1 LGVPAGG
8 RPPSFIREPEPEREP
23 APSRD
28 FRIEDA
34 HRIGEGSLRE
44 KAFDNIEAIRALKR
58 IEAES
63 RPATGPEKFLL
74 AKYTGWGALA
84 NVFKPYPPE
93 EWKATAHELRELLTD
108 AEYDSARAS
117 TPNAH
122 YTSPIVIASIWQ
134 AMQRFGLRPGAQIL
148 EPSMGV
154 GHFFGLMPEALLP
167 GTRRTGVELDSVTAR
182 IANCLYPDSTVLA
195 KGFEETQLPDNFFDA
210 VIGNIPFGNYAVHD
224 PAYRRTPVLTRA
236 IHDYFFA
243 KSLDKVQVGGVLAL
257 ITSRYTMDKQDS
269 AVRRYLAD
277 RADFLGAIRLPD
289 TAFKANAGTEV
300 TTDIIF
306 LQKHASG
313 AQAHGE
319 SWQDL
324 APIATQDGPI
334 MVNEYFVRHPEM
346 MLGQMRLER
355 GAYNA
360 REPTLAG
367 ELSPEAL
374 ASALSSLPA
383 DIYPHMHE
391 RPPPREFAA
400 ADSTFFDAV
409 KDGAFAERDGAIV
422 VRVGSQFESIAL
434 SESVAARVRGMLG
447 VRDAVR
453 LVFRT
458 QLDDEP
464 EDQIVAARRNLNRIY
479 DTFVWRH
486 GPLSSKENVKAF
498 AGDPDHPLLLSLE
511 TYDPETKRAAKTAV
525 FEHRT
530 LERYRPVEHAETAAE
545 ALAVSLNETGA
556 INWPRMEQ
564 MTGSNAKQLQRELGT
579 LVYRNPEGGEW
590 ETADCYL
597 SGNVRAKLAVARSA
611 SALDPGYERNVG
623 ALEAVQPADL
633 EPGDIEARLG
643 SSWIPTSD
651 IRDFVA
657 TLLDVPGRNVKIGHA
672 QAIATWT
679 VELDYGVKS
688 SVGNTT
694 TYGTL
699 RAPASSLIE
708 QAMNGRTPTVYDE
721 QSDGTRTINQ
731 QETIA
736 AREKQQQIKDRF
748 REWIWEDDSRAQRL
762 ARDYNDRFNNL
773 RLRKFD
779 GSHLTLPGMAREL
792 LRDRD
797 LGAHQKNAVWRVL
810 QSGST
815 LLAHVVG
822 AGKTWT
828 MTAAAMEM
836 RRMGLAKK
844 PMFVVPNHLVEQWG
858 AAFLQLYPQARL
870 FIATKDYFATG
881 NRQRAMA
888 RIATGNYDAVI
899 VSHRSFEFLPVS
911 DKLFERF
918 VGQEL
923 RELENAILEAKAES
937 GNDRRIVKE
946 LEKAKKR
953 LSAKLKNRADRER
966 KDDALTFEEL
976 GVDQLFVDEADLYK
990 NLFFTTKMSRIAG
1003 LPNSDS
1009 NRAFDMYMKTRYIRE
1024 LNGGRGVVFATGTPI
1039 SNTMAE
1045 MYTMQR
1051 YLAPNLLS
1059 ERGVE
1064 HFDAWAANFAE
1075 SVTALELAPD
1085 GSGYRMHTRFARFIN
1100 LPELL
1105 SMFHTFSDVQTA
1117 DMLNL
1122 PRPKI
1127 AGGKPQVAASPAGD
1141 DLKRYIKT
1149 LIERAEKLRRERVDP
1164 SVDNMLKIT
1173 GDGRK
1178 AALDMRII
1186 DSLSHHTPDAKILR
1200 AAHRIT
1206 AKWDATRDTR
1216 LTQLVFCD
1224 LSTPDPHRFN
1234 VYHELRDRLIAH
1246 GVPEREIAFIHD
1258 AETDAAKMKLF
1269 TDVNAGRVRILMGST
1284 EKMGAGTNVQKRL
1297 IALHHLDAP
1306 WRPRD
1311 IEQREGR
1318 ILRQGNM
1325 NEEIE
1330 IHRYVTEG
1338 SFDAYMW
1345 QTLETKARFIQQ
1357 VMSGQTSVRVAEDL
1371 EGGALTYAEIKAIA
1385 SGNPAVMEKV
1395 KVDAELRKFDQLRAA
1410 HLNQQYTIRS
1420 QLRELPKRI
1429 AEAEETLA
1437 CLTQD
1442 IALRDA
1448 DADEEFRM
1456 TVGDKVYS
1464 GKGAREEA
1472 AHALAYAALLGREDF
1487 TMQPRAY
1494 FRGFQVLSRGK
1505 QLTGLALDG
1514 EPVPDLF
1521 VKGEGLYSAHFS
1533 SESPLGT
1540 IQSIE
1545 YALRSLDKL
1554 ADQEQDHKLRLEKN
1568 LADYQAQ
1575 ASKPFEHE
1583 ARIKDLI
1590 ARQAQLNALLDLD
1603 KNDHQVAQEDEDDN
1617 DTPSEIVQQP
1627 IPPPRLPGKF
1637 APSFSQ

>member
-1 LGVPAGG
+1 
-8 RPPSFIREPEPEREP
+8 
-23 APSRD
+23 
-28 FRIEDA
+28 
-34 HRIGEGSLRE
+34 
-44 KAFDNIEAIRALKR
+44 
-58 IEAES
+58 
-63 RPATGPEKFLL
+63 
-74 AKYTGWGALA
+74 
-84 NVFKPYPPE
+84 
-93 EWKATAHELRELLTD
+93 
-108 AEYDSARAS
+108 
-117 TPNAH
+117 
-122 YTSPIVIASIWQ
+122 
-134 AMQRFGLRPGAQIL
+134 
-148 EPSMGV
+148 
-154 GHFFGLMPEALLP
+154 
-167 GTRRTGVELDSVTAR
+167 
-182 IANCLYPDSTVLA
+182 
-195 KGFEETQLPDNFFDA
+195 
-210 VIGNIPFGNYAVHD
+210 
-224 PAYRRTPVLTRA
+224 
-236 IHDYFFA
+236 
-243 KSLDKVQVGGVLAL
+243 
-257 ITSRYTMDKQDS
+257 
-269 AVRRYLAD
+269 
-277 RADFLGAIRLPD
+277 
-289 TAFKANAGTEV
+289 
-300 TTDIIF
+300 
-306 LQKHASG
+306 
-313 AQAHGE
+313 
-319 SWQDL
+319 
-324 APIATQDGPI
+324 
-334 MVNEYFVRHPEM
+334 
-346 MLGQMRLER
+346 
-355 GAYNA
+355 
-360 REPTLAG
+360 
-367 ELSPEAL
+367 
-374 ASALSSLPA
+374 
-383 DIYPHMHE
+383 
-391 RPPPREFAA
+391 
-400 ADSTFFDAV
+400 
-409 KDGAFAERDGAIV
+409 
-422 VRVGSQFESIAL
+422 
-434 SESVAARVRGMLG
+434 
-447 VRDAVR
+447 
-453 LVFRT
+453 
-458 QLDDEP
+458 
-464 EDQIVAARRNLNRIY
+464 
-479 DTFVWRH
+479 
-486 GPLSSKENVKAF
+486 
-498 AGDPDHPLLLSLE
+498 
-511 TYDPETKRAAKTAV
+511 
-525 FEHRT
+525 
-530 LERYRPVEHAETAAE
+530 
-545 ALAVSLNETGA
+545 
-556 INWPRMEQ
+556 
-564 MTGSNAKQLQRELGT
+564 
-579 LVYRNPEGGEW
+579 
-590 ETADCYL
+590 
-597 SGNVRAKLAVARSA
+597 
-611 SALDPGYERNVG
+611 
-623 ALEAVQPADL
+623 
-633 EPGDIEARLG
+633 
-643 SSWIPTSD
+643 
-651 IRDFVA
+651 
-657 TLLDVPGRNVKIGHA
+657 
-672 QAIATWT
+672 
-679 VELDYGVKS
+679 
-688 SVGNTT
+688 
-694 TYGTL
+694 
-699 RAPASSLIE
+699 
-708 QAMNGRTPTVYDE
+708 
-721 QSDGTRTINQ
+721 
-731 QETIA
+731 
-736 AREKQQQIKDRF
+736 
-748 REWIWEDDSRAQRL
+748 
-762 ARDYNDRFNNL
+762 
-773 RLRKFD
+773 
-779 GSHLTLPGMAREL
+779 
-792 LRDRD
+792 
-797 LGAHQKNAVWRVL
+797 
-810 QSGST
+810 
-815 LLAHVVG
+815 
-822 AGKTWT
+822 
-828 MTAAAMEM
+828 
-836 RRMGLAKK
+836 
-844 PMFVVPNHLVEQWG
+844 
-858 AAFLQLYPQARL
+858 
-870 FIATKDYFATG
+870 
-881 NRQRAMA
+881 
-888 RIATGNYDAVI
+888 
-899 VSHRSFEFLPVS
+899 
-911 DKLFERF
+911 
-918 VGQEL
+918 
-923 RELENAILEAKAES
+923 
-937 GNDRRIVKE
+937 
-946 LEKAKKR
+946 
-953 LSAKLKNRADRER
+953 
-966 KDDALTFEEL
+966 
-976 GVDQLFVDEADLYK
+976 
-990 NLFFTTKMSRIAG
+990 
-1003 LPNSDS
+1003 
-1009 NRAFDMYMKTRYIRE
+1009 
-1024 LNGGRGVVFATGTPI
+1024 
-1039 SNTMAE
+1039 
-1045 MYTMQR
+1045 
-1051 YLAPNLLS
+1051 
-1059 ERGVE
+1059 
-1064 HFDAWAANFAE
+1064 
-1075 SVTALELAPD
+1075 
-1085 GSGYRMHTRFARFIN
+1085 MHTRFARFIN